1 MKYINGVVY
10 GIIGMVICWLLFEI
24 MAKLTFG
31 SINDSSFVST
41 IVLSGIIAGC
51 FGIIEYSLKKK

>member
-1 MKYINGVVY
+1 MKYINGIIF
-10 GIIGMVICWLLFEI
+10 GIVAMLVCWLLFEI

-51 FGIIEYSLKKK
+51 FGVIEYSLKNK